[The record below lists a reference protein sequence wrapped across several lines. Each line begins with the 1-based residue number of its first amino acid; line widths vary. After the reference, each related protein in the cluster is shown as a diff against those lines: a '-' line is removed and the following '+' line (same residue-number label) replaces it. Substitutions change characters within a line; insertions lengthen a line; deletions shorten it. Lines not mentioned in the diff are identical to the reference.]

1 MFQRVV
7 SGIVLVILALILI
20 LTGGDVLLISLLAIS
35 YIGMFELYRVFK
47 MEKQLPAVI
56 GYLMATIY

>member
-20 LTGGDVLLISLLAIS
+20 LTGGDFHTLGDEGYGLLCAC
-35 YIGMFELYRVFK
+35 R
-47 MEKQLPAVI
+47 
-56 GYLMATIY
+56 